1 MADGSPTLIAMAK
14 GAIGATTKP
23 LRLIVW
29 AQPGREALIRDAVRS
44 GAFELVAIGSEDAHL
59 AAEIAEPMSAQPLR
73 ELREA
78 LGRGDADLLWLA
90 GAHAIDADQRR
101 LIRHAALPVVS
112 SEPLPGSIT
121 DLVADPHEAETAE
134 VVGLMRHSPGYRAAA
149 EALEQFGTPQCVNVA
164 QTCRPHESSLYARLF
179 DAMDLIQALCGPAQ
193 TVDAALVGETGEI
206 PEALSA
212 LHGHLTANV
221 RCADRRCASLALS
234 DRGGRW
240 FRSATILGEG
250 GSLQLDDAGFE
261 WFSPDGEA
269 VDAHRERQMLGPG
282 ELVAWYLRRR
292 GSRAEPAHAPVDHG
306 ALLAL
311 CEAARLSARTG
322 APEDPRKV
330 VDRLRHP

>member
-1 MADGSPTLIAMAK
+1 MAHGASRMA
-14 GAIGATTKP
+14 TKP

-29 AQPGREALIRDAVRS
+29 AQPGQEDLIRDAARS
-44 GAFELVAIGSEDAHL
+44 GAFELVAIGSKDARL
-59 AAEIAEPMSAQPLR
+59 AEEIAEPMSAQPLR
-73 ELREA
+73 ELRVA

-90 GAHAIDADQRR
+90 GAHAIDADQRHM
-101 LIRHAALPVVS
+101 IRHAALPVVS

-121 DLVADPHEAETAE
+121 DLMANPHEAETAE

-164 QTCRPHESSLYARLF
+164 QTCRPQEGSLYARLF

-193 TVDAALVGETGEI
+193 TVDAALIGEAGEI
-206 PEALSA
+206 PETLSA

-221 RCADRRCASLALS
+221 RCPDRRCASVALS

-240 FRSATILGEG
+240 SRSATILGEG

-269 VDAHRERQMLGPG
+269 VDAHREKLMRGPG
-282 ELVAWYLRRR
+282 DLVAWYLRRR
-292 GSRAEPAHAPVDHG
+292 GSRAEPAHAPVDQA